1 MVKCSKCGAENDSYT
16 AFCQECGEII
26 INNKENN
33 ETGKDMEIGI
43 IFAILLFVIFM
54 FLQLRMTQ

>member
-1 MVKCSKCGAENDSYT
+1 MVKCSKCGAKNDSYT
-16 AFCQECGEII
+16 VFCQDCGEILI
-26 INNKENN
+26 VNKKSNK
-33 ETGKDMEIGI
+33 TGKDMEIGI